1 MPNNVRFSAAEKQD
15 IRLQTFYDS
24 VQNKDDH
31 GQPLFDM
38 DTINELIN
46 KQQIV
51 WNTFLQK
58 YQLSKSLKQKL
69 RNSRMAAAIK
79 NKR

>member
-1 MPNNVRFSAAEKQD
+1 MPKNVRFSEAEKQD
-15 IRLQTFYDS
+15 IRLRNFYDS

-38 DTINELIN
+38 DTINDLIN
-46 KQQIV
+46 RQQIV

-69 RNSRMAAAIK
+69 RNSRMAAAVK